1 MTFLVAMFLF
11 LSWLRIVRIGFQR
24 NPNLEYAT
32 CLFFWS
38 TFWIFLGMQHCQHIA
53 LCFCSSGL
61 SCLTSASVTLPSP
74 DSDRDHDVESSCSWS
89 GCIGNPDLF
98 RSRTQSCRM
107 GLDNGCAYKC
117 WLHLWA
123 GYYHWCLWWFNCGQL
138 HLHCGARFRPSICN
152 AQILMEDHRTLFP
165 WRAHAST
172 VKLLLQNT
180 TKLPT
185 LSHGLRFPLARP
197 PVHPQVAR
205 WWDVLWQ
212 RLWQGW
218 QCKKLESSLLLACL
232 VFRSAQC
239 AVQSIW
245 RLMASC
251 SPKLLNSLQI
261 FANAY
266 SRQYASI
273 PDLRPFSIF
282 LVGPGHTMG
291 FRGISWAT
299 LHLQSKTWASKMD
312 KRITL
317 KFKGSDFVS
326 WVVQWKPFCCSF
338 FSGKNLLRLAST
350 SLTTQWTMPILPR
363 SSGKSWGQWGCLL
376 WCVDVWW
383 NWGPQFPIFLCS
395 SQ

>member
-1 MTFLVAMFLF
+1 MVVF

-24 NPNLEYAT
+24 SPNLEYAT

-61 SCLTSASVTLPSP
+61 SCLTSAAVTLQSP

-138 HLHCGARFRPSICN
+138 HLHCGARFRDELRCEHHLFAMLRYWWRTTELCSRGGHMHQQWNCCCKTQRN
-152 AQILMEDHRTLFP
+152 SRHSLM
-165 WRAHAST
+165 
-172 VKLLLQNT
+172 V
-180 TKLPT
+180 
-185 LSHGLRFPLARP
+185 LRFPLARP

-239 AVQSIW
+239 AVQSNW

-251 SPKLLNSLQI
+251 SPKMLNSLQI

-282 LVGPGHTMG
+282 LIPCRPWTHDGFSWDFMG
-291 FRGISWAT
+291 YFA
-299 LHLQSKTWASKMD
+299 
-312 KRITL
+312 
-317 KFKGSDFVS
+317 
-326 WVVQWKPFCCSF
+326 
-338 FSGKNLLRLAST
+338 SGK
-350 SLTTQWTMPILPR
+350 Q
-363 SSGKSWGQWGCLL
+363 
-376 WCVDVWW
+376 DV
-383 NWGPQFPIFLCS
+383 